1 MVQKNR
7 TGKILI
13 AVVMGVIF
21 LAMGA
26 ANVILGRDMALGQKA
41 DADSVVYQ
49 YHIAMIGSSPYDEFW
64 TSVYEGANETGK
76 ACGAFVENFGE
87 GLEADYTVEEL
98 MQMAIAAKVD
108 GIIVEADKG
117 DGMKEWID
125 LAAGEGIPVMTIL
138 SDAPNSS
145 RISFVSGNSYAL
157 GEMYG
162 SQVLEALQERGQAEG
177 SPKAPEAAKVAV
189 LVNAG
194 GKNSQQGLIYS
205 GIREAVSA
213 SPEKMELSTVSIDSQ
228 GRFESEETVR
238 NLVLG
243 EERPDILVCLSA
255 VDTISAYQC
264 VVDYNMVGKISII
277 GYYSSEETL
286 EEIRRGVVKSTIS
299 INAREMGKTAAEGM
313 HDFLTKEH
321 VSEYLPVAS
330 ELITPENVDSYMDGA
345 EEEGIKGGRL

>member
-1 MVQKNR
+1 MVQGNR
-7 TGKILI
+7 TGKFLI
-13 AVVMGVIF
+13 AVVMGVIL

-26 ANVILGRDMALGQKA
+26 ANVIWDRNMALGQES
-41 DADSVVYQ
+41 DADSAVYQ

-64 TSVYEGANETGK
+64 ASVYEGANETGK
-76 ACGAFVENFGE
+76 ACGAFVENFGQ

-157 GEMYG
+157 GEVYG
-162 SQVLEALQERGQAEG
+162 SQILEAVQERGREEG
-177 SPKAPEAAKVAV
+177 APKAAKVAV
-189 LVNAG
+189 LINAG

-213 SPEKMELSTVSIDSQ
+213 SPERMNLSTVSIDSQ

-264 VVDYNMVGKISII
+264 VVDYNMVGKITII

-286 EEIRRGVVKSTIS
+286 EEIRRGVVKPTIS
-299 INAREMGKTAAEGM
+299 INAGEMGKTAAEGM
-313 HDFLTKEH
+313 YDFLTKEH

-330 ELITPENVDSYMDGA
+330 ELITLENVGSYIEGA
-345 EEEGIKGGRL
+345 EKEGIKGGRL